1 MGSRAS
7 CCQEDI
13 PEPPKELVEASHA
26 CEDPKEG
33 GSSKLDGGKDLS
45 LDADKGVPVEVLEL
59 PQSEAVLSKWSRLRE
74 MRQLE
79 VDAEILRGI
88 SLRASPR
95 RGGRLWRCSPLD
107 LDERERGQLW
117 SKSRYVEHF
126 DVFLSHTWHTS
137 GAWKMLSLLLQA
149 GWKWVIFL
157 YGVMVVVVALLHAA
171 DSLPLPFD
179 FTPQCPNFTVTVP
192 YAPWTLL
199 LTFFSSV
206 IAMLSAPYLPEGYGA
221 PLVWDAVCFLDAVS
235 IHQTDAGLMERG
247 VYGLGGFLKVSKE
260 LRVLWSRPYLSRLWC
275 VFELAAYRHANPS
288 GRITL
293 APLFIERAMLILFFA
308 TYFASSLFI
317 TFVILGGFQS
327 LNPLIFG
334 SVYFVG
340 LCPYLF
346 VIHVLRCGI
355 REKHHLLTELKSF
368 DLDKAET
375 RSDFDRAFVHSAI
388 EQWYGSKEAFVNYV
402 RGPLR
407 EELLSTRCTSLPL
420 SYAWM
425 TSIVTFTTALDD
437 FTALL
442 KGGADVNCLLSTL
455 FGFGFGLQVCWFV
468 TTVRV
473 VSYLVERYAEPWWSG
488 WADHLQT
495 FVIYIFTYLWFMLGG
510 VIAQLTCRSDL
521 WMAIVWLIVSAIINA
536 NVSAGWGWWARPH
549 HPNKQP
555 ETLQ

>member
-1 MGSRAS
+1 
-7 CCQEDI
+7 
-13 PEPPKELVEASHA
+13 
-26 CEDPKEG
+26 
-33 GSSKLDGGKDLS
+33 
-45 LDADKGVPVEVLEL
+45 
-59 PQSEAVLSKWSRLRE
+59 
-74 MRQLE
+74 

-88 SLRASPR
+88 SLRASLR
-95 RGGRLWRCSPLD
+95 RR
-107 LDERERGQLW
+107 

-199 LTFFSSV
+199 LTFFSSI

-235 IHQTDAGLMERG
+235 IHQTDAALMERG

-293 APLFIERAMLILFFA
+293 APLFVERAMLILFFA

-327 LNPLIFG
+327 LNPLAGFRVYIG
-334 SVYFVG
+334 SRTKPQGVVFRSWRAKAATRWSNVG
-340 LCPYLF
+340 
-346 VIHVLRCGI
+346 
-355 REKHHLLTELKSF
+355 T
-368 DLDKAET
+368 
-375 RSDFDRAFVHSAI
+375 
-388 EQWYGSKEAFVNYV
+388 
-402 RGPLR
+402 
-407 EELLSTRCTSLPL
+407 
-420 SYAWM
+420 
-425 TSIVTFTTALDD
+425 
-437 FTALL
+437 
-442 KGGADVNCLLSTL
+442 
-455 FGFGFGLQVCWFV
+455 
-468 TTVRV
+468 
-473 VSYLVERYAEPWWSG
+473 
-488 WADHLQT
+488 
-495 FVIYIFTYLWFMLGG
+495 
-510 VIAQLTCRSDL
+510 
-521 WMAIVWLIVSAIINA
+521 
-536 NVSAGWGWWARPH
+536 
-549 HPNKQP
+549 
-555 ETLQ
+555 